1 MRIKGGGAYCN
12 GRGPIMTD
20 TNAPGVF
27 FFWNHFRLRF
37 FQRLGHH
44 AGIKCTINEARTYFL
59 GPKYAISL
67 ANLTP
72 LPPNL
77 ELSHARSSLTSA
89 MTFSD
94 FGERAGARNN

>member
-1 MRIKGGGAYCN
+1 MLYCAKCDDLYRSPHEVN
-12 GRGPIMTD
+12 GRGI
-20 TNAPGVF
+20 
-27 FFWNHFRLRF
+27 WFRSLA
-37 FQRLGHH
+37 LSH
-44 AGIKCTINEARTYFL
+44 ATGTGIKCTINEARTYFL

-67 ANLTP
+67 ANLNP

-94 FGERAGARNN
+94 FRERAGARNN